1 MQDFLGTLAVTLATV
16 WSFILQTL
24 FVSYKELSEKKRERL
39 NNNKKFLFSLAF
51 LFLQS
56 LNTSGKKVLG
66 TLLELEFLVGRK
78 EGGGGGEEVSV
89 QMHFC
94 DSNKCERKILNAC
107 NSEVLGIKE
116 HQHLKTP

>member
-1 MQDFLGTLAVTLATV
+1 MQDFLATLAVTLATV

-24 FVSYKELSEKKRERL
+24 FVTYKELFEKKRERL

-56 LNTSGKKVLG
+56 LTTSGMKVLR

-78 EGGGGGEEVSV
+78 EGGRGGKVSV

-94 DSNKCERKILNAC
+94 DSNKCERKILNVC
-107 NSEVLGIKE
+107 NSEVIGIKE